1 MIRELV
7 TTAAITGA
15 AIGGAPVAGADPQ
28 RYDGDV
34 PGMNYDASLGAPC
47 SSWERFIFG
56 RGPSGQAEACHFPPP
71 NQFPPAETGYW
82 VSPTRYTASSR
93 SVRRVRSRRRPRSL
107 RMGCRCCVW
116 EPVDGSRD
124 GLPGPGSSLRSHNR
138 WAFLMIMC
146 EGRPTESP
154 IPRWLRFVL
163 TSDRAGSAWYI
174 GAGFFFAPVLAVLSP
189 WPTITAVLWWIIG
202 LAGLWLGLLGIAMA
216 VGLARVLRSGAEIP
230 EAYWRTLVDYRSANE

>member
-34 PGMNYDASLGAPC
+34 PGMNYDASLGVPC

-82 VSPTRYTASSR
+82 VISLPAI
-93 SVRRVRSRRRPRSL
+93 RRPA
-107 RMGCRCCVW
+107 GRCAVS
-116 EPVDGSRD
+116 EAAG
-124 GLPGPGSSLRSHNR
+124 
-138 WAFLMIMC
+138 
-146 EGRPTESP
+146 GR
-154 IPRWLRFVL
+154 
-163 TSDRAGSAWYI
+163 
-174 GAGFFFAPVLAVLSP
+174 AVSGWVADAVSGSP
-189 WPTITAVLWWIIG
+189 WMA
-202 LAGLWLGLLGIAMA
+202 AGMVYRG
-216 VGLARVLRSGAEIP
+216 RVLPSGAITGG
-230 EAYWRTLVDYRSANE
+230 RFS